1 MKKVFVAACLL
12 SMSITLG
19 SGCTY
24 KAPVD
29 SIKNVN
35 VYSAYEEKIPGNFA
49 IIVNNDEG
57 LFNKTVSPSSYQCG
71 AHDFSMTFADSF
83 VSSIKDANSAIFES
97 IVSRSTIPTVD
108 EMKKDN
114 LSGYILVQGKLFE
127 PRISFIPGFWSARA
141 SSTVN
146 IGFDYSIRDSDNNL
160 VVTGTVSGERT
171 HEGEAGMFCS
181 SGTEVLMSA
190 TQKAMRDVLE
200 RYGERVSNSQKLR
213 EAVKK

>member
-1 MKKVFVAACLL
+1 MKKFLALVCLA
-12 SMSITLG
+12 MVMTLG

-35 VYSAYEEKIPGNFA
+35 VYSAYEEKIHGNFA

-71 AHDFSMTFADSF
+71 AHDFSITFADSF
-83 VSSIKDANSAIFES
+83 VSSIKDANSSIFES
-97 IVSRSTIPTVD
+97 IVSRTTIPTVD
-108 EMKKDN
+108 EMEKDN
-114 LSGYILVQGKLFE
+114 LAGYILIQGKLFE
-127 PRISFIPGFWSARA
+127 PRITFIPGFWSARA

-146 IGFDYSIRDSDNNL
+146 IGFDYSIRDKNNDL
-160 VVTGTVSGERT
+160 VITGSVSGERT
-171 HEGEAGMFCS
+171 HEGDAGAFCS
-181 SGTEVLMSA
+181 GGTEILMEA

-213 EAVKK
+213 DAMKN